1 MKHVEAAIF
10 AAAALAQALLAPS
23 CMHAPVSESAR
34 HADVLT
40 ADLDACRTAAR
51 ERRSCY
57 EHYAEQADAE
67 RCARA
72 ASLFRALAR
81 SEHLH
86 EQACMRAAVFFGLE
100 SDRMPCAAV
109 PLPEVSTTADNLHRS
124 IDDEQRRL
132 GTPRGSAT
140 ARAIAA
146 GNYYIART
154 FIWIDGTNRRHI
166 ELLEECLRNLPPQ
179 DAAVGDND
187 VVSAGVVSAGGMA
200 GVAARASAG
209 GVVSAG
215 VSRGV
220 SGGVSGAS
228 MGVAR
233 AGECCYCLCP
243 ACGNVWLSDDCDAY
257 CPLCRTPHASFES
270 F

>member
-166 ELLEECLRNLPPQ
+166 ELLEECLRNLPPH
-179 DAAVGDND
+179 DAAVGDNGAD
-187 VVSAGVVSAGGMA
+187 NGT
-200 GVAARASAG
+200 VAAGA
-209 GVVSAG
+209 SAG
-215 VSRGV
+215 VSR
-220 SGGVSGAS
+220 
-228 MGVAR
+228 GVAR